1 MLRISHST
9 KSLAVNQFWRA
20 FSTTKAP
27 EIQVDNIVIGAG
39 VVGLAIGE
47 KLTRERPNETTFVVE
62 KNVRI
67 GEETSAR
74 NSEVIH
80 AGLYYPEDSLKT
92 KLCIQGNRKLY
103 KLFERVDIPYCKLGK
118 WVVAQNQEQHHYL
131 QGLHEKA
138 QRLGIETY
146 FIDQAQA
153 LAQEP
158 HIQLHSALV
167 SPSTGIIDSHH
178 FMAYLER
185 KISDVGDVA
194 LCTQVTSISKPSKD
208 GFVVELSTPTE
219 STTVL
224 AKRVFN
230 SGGLHADK
238 VSNMLPLAK
247 PYKLHYARGHYYAYN
262 APLKVNHL
270 IYPCPEK
277 NLAGLG
283 THLTL
288 DIAGGIKF
296 GPDVQYIDDPYDY
309 SVPDNEEKK
318 EAFVNAIH
326 SYLPS
331 LKKDKLH
338 ADYSGIRPKLAGPGE
353 PFQDF
358 IIKEESDSGH
368 DNFFTLIGIESPGL
382 TSSLAIADH
391 VYSMIRS

>member
-1 MLRISHST
+1 MIQKQT
-9 KSLAVNQFWRA
+9 K
-20 FSTTKAP
+20 
-27 EIQVDNIVIGAG
+27 
-39 VVGLAIGE
+39 
-47 KLTRERPNETTFVVE
+47 
-62 KNVRI
+62 
-67 GEETSAR
+67 SAR

-92 KLCIQGNRKLY
+92 KLCIQGNRMLY
-103 KLFERVDIPYCKLGK
+103 KLFETVDIPHRKLGK
-118 WVVAQNQEQHHYL
+118 WVVAQNQEQHEYL

-138 QRLGIETY
+138 SRLGIETY

-153 LAQEP
+153 QAQEP
-158 HIQLHSALV
+158 DIKLHSALV

-178 FMAYLER
+178 FMAYLEQ
-185 KISDVGDVA
+185 KISDEGGDVA
-194 LCTQVTSISKPSKD
+194 LCTAVQSISPNND
-208 GFVVELSTPTE
+208 GFVLELATPNET
-219 STTVL
+219 TTVL

-247 PYKLHYARGHYYAYN
+247 QYKLHYARGHYYAYN

-288 DIAGGIKF
+288 DMAGGIKF

-309 SVPDNEEKK
+309 SVPDDEGKK
-318 EAFVNAIH
+318 EAFVHAIH

-331 LKKDKLH
+331 LNKDKLH
-338 ADYSGIRPKLAGPGE
+338 ADYSGIR
-353 PFQDF
+353 
-358 IIKEESDSGH
+358 
-368 DNFFTLIGIESPGL
+368 
-382 TSSLAIADH
+382 
-391 VYSMIRS
+391 